1 MQDAKP
7 GIEDFEYAMQD
18 RLVGFFFLFSDLSLN
33 GYEEKGCRAG
43 ASARPACL

>member
-18 RLVGFFFLFSDLSLN
+18 RLVVFFFRFEFEWL
-33 GYEEKGCRAG
+33 
-43 ASARPACL
+43 